1 MFIESMD
8 ALSIRETGINLCFSR
23 MFYVDLLYDAFTVV
37 RQEIMEAR
45 VVQTGGKKVVCLER
59 CLKVELPS

>member
-1 MFIESMD
+1 
-8 ALSIRETGINLCFSR
+8 

-45 VVQTGGKKVVCLER
+45 VVQTGGKKVVCLEI